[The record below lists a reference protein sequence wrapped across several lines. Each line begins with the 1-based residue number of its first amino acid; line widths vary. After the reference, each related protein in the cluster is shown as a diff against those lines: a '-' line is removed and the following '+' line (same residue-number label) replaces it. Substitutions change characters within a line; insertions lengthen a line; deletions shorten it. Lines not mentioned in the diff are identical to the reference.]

1 MNINK
6 RFLEKVFD
14 ALERKQCIVLQQ
26 DVSLESPGNSD
37 VYSIPEPI
45 SLDFINQCIPHFER
59 LYGEKRKLQLSDFSF
74 SNSALDFSFKLGLNV
89 VIIDG
94 NEIDKEGLHV
104 HLSHIIAVVFD
115 GEGTLYY
122 ENEKGE
128 RVEAVAKKG
137 DIVIVP
143 RGAMHY
149 FTGKISFSAFEF
161 SDVIDYQKHHY
172 SDIE

>member
-1 MNINK
+1 MNTNK
-6 RFLEKVFD
+6 SFLEKVFN
-14 ALERKQCIVLQQ
+14 ALERKQCIVLPQ
-26 DVSLESPGNSD
+26 DASLESPGNSD

-45 SLDFINQCIPHFER
+45 SLDFINQCIPHFEN
-59 LYGEKRKLQLSDFSF
+59 LYGEKRKLQLSD
-74 SNSALDFSFKLGLNV
+74 FKLGLNV

-115 GEGTLYY
+115 GEGTLYH

-128 RVEAVAKKG
+128 QVETIARKG
-137 DIVIVP
+137 DIVVVP